1 MILFVKTILLIL
13 FMEGLWLNVVTSK
26 ITKHL
31 KKINE
36 ELIAVAWHPND
47 GRIFACHIMKKDD

>member
-1 MILFVKTILLIL
+1 MA
-13 FMEGLWLNVVTSK
+13 GLWLNVVTSK